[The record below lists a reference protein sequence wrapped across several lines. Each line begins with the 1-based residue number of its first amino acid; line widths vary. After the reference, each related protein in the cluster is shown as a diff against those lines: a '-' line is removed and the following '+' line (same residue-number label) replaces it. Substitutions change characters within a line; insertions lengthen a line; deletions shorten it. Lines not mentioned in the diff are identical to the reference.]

1 MSSHPHSEGIFY
13 LEDVNSPPNSPPPPH
28 RTLSS
33 GSLLERT
40 INNDNN
46 EGGSSSN
53 SNSNSDDNI
62 KNRTSH
68 PGRNELGASPKDVGY
83 GSGSGLGSG
92 ARTTSSGSPIS
103 SPPGTLPA
111 GLPLPQSAAGD
122 ILSSIGSGN
131 NVSSSKNISNN
142 LVGLP
147 SSSSSSSN
155 QGSTVASGS
164 TLGITGLPP
173 TFTGMRKINQPN
185 ASSPLAKWQVQPHSD
200 DSDKSSTGGSQPG
213 SPEQMSGMESG
224 RERSESTSTLGEG
237 SGLGSG
243 LGFGAGFGF
252 GMSAGTSAGN
262 VSNVNGM
269 SPVLAMTPGNHLLL
283 QQQRK
288 KRSTSQSSGGTGGGG
303 SGNTGSRNN
312 TLESSGTSSGSSP
325 RQSPRSSP
333 KRSPVQ
339 LDPAT
344 RETLLTTQAHARARS
359 DSVNSI
365 SSQYEQGGRGRS
377 DSGGSVG
384 REGMSSSLLS
394 RSGLLLEGRRRVG
407 DGDGVVRERGET
419 MPGSVLGLGVKTT

>member
-1 MSSHPHSEGIFY
+1 
-13 LEDVNSPPNSPPPPH
+13 
-28 RTLSS
+28 
-33 GSLLERT
+33 
-40 INNDNN
+40 
-46 EGGSSSN
+46 
-53 SNSNSDDNI
+53 
-62 KNRTSH
+62 
-68 PGRNELGASPKDVGY
+68 
-83 GSGSGLGSG
+83 
-92 ARTTSSGSPIS
+92 
-103 SPPGTLPA
+103 
-111 GLPLPQSAAGD
+111 
-122 ILSSIGSGN
+122 
-131 NVSSSKNISNN
+131 
-142 LVGLP
+142 
-147 SSSSSSSN
+147 
-155 QGSTVASGS
+155 
-164 TLGITGLPP
+164 
-173 TFTGMRKINQPN
+173 
-185 ASSPLAKWQVQPHSD
+185 
-200 DSDKSSTGGSQPG
+200 
-213 SPEQMSGMESG
+213 MSGMESG

-237 SGLGSG
+237 SGFGSG